1 MKKERLQHED
11 LKEYDYDEDG
21 YLSKKII
28 IKDFI
33 KTILVMTIATG
44 ISVVFEKVGFNESN
58 IILVYIL
65 GVLFATS
72 ITYGYFFGIL
82 SSVIGVLS
90 FNFFFTH
97 PLYTFLAYRK
107 DYPMTFCIMLM
118 AAIITSTLT
127 SRIKREVRLSH
138 KREKMIRL
146 LYENNKTLL
155 KAKNKN
161 QIIEFCGSNLV
172 NILNRTVIVT
182 IADENNN
189 LGKPSIYICNN
200 DGSENI
206 FHSVLE
212 KEAIKEAFRTG
223 NPVGIGTKY
232 CKNSS
237 AYYFPIKG
245 QESNVLGVIGVACF
259 KIDIIT
265 ENEKILLEAV
275 STQVALAIDRENLFE
290 KNKKANLEAERERL
304 RGNLLRSI
312 SHDLRTQ
319 LTSILGSSSTIL
331 ENDDVI
337 DKETRVEL
345 LKNIYEDTSWLT
357 HSVENILSMTRID
370 EGKLDI
376 EKRPEVVDEIIAE
389 SILRVKKFAN
399 SRDIKTNI
407 PDEIIIVHVDVLL
420 IEQVLVN
427 LIDNAI
433 RHTPKNSKIELTVK
447 KESNQV
453 LFEVADNGKGIPNED
468 IGNIFNRFYTKNKSR
483 NLERRGIGLGLEICK
498 SIVEAH
504 GGEIVAFNNPS
515 GGATFRFSIPMYDEE
530 GKDKWK

>member
-1 MKKERLQHED
+1 
-11 LKEYDYDEDG
+11 
-21 YLSKKII
+21 
-28 IKDFI
+28 
-33 KTILVMTIATG
+33 
-44 ISVVFEKVGFNESN
+44 
-58 IILVYIL
+58 
-65 GVLFATS
+65 
-72 ITYGYFFGIL
+72 
-82 SSVIGVLS
+82 
-90 FNFFFTH
+90 
-97 PLYTFLAYRK
+97 
-107 DYPMTFCIMLM
+107 
-118 AAIITSTLT
+118 
-127 SRIKREVRLSH
+127 
-138 KREKMIRL
+138 
-146 LYENNKTLL
+146 
-155 KAKNKN
+155 
-161 QIIEFCGSNLV
+161 
-172 NILNRTVIVT
+172 
-182 IADENNN
+182 ADENNN

-312 SHDLRTQ
+312 SHDLRTP

>member
-1 MKKERLQHED
+1 
-11 LKEYDYDEDG
+11 
-21 YLSKKII
+21 
-28 IKDFI
+28 
-33 KTILVMTIATG
+33 
-44 ISVVFEKVGFNESN
+44 
-58 IILVYIL
+58 
-65 GVLFATS
+65 
-72 ITYGYFFGIL
+72 
-82 SSVIGVLS
+82 
-90 FNFFFTH
+90 
-97 PLYTFLAYRK
+97 
-107 DYPMTFCIMLM
+107 MLM

-290 KNKKANLEAERERL
+290 KNKKANLEA
-304 RGNLLRSI
+304 
-312 SHDLRTQ
+312 
-319 LTSILGSSSTIL
+319 
-331 ENDDVI
+331 
-337 DKETRVEL
+337 
-345 LKNIYEDTSWLT
+345 
-357 HSVENILSMTRID
+357 
-370 EGKLDI
+370 
-376 EKRPEVVDEIIAE
+376 
-389 SILRVKKFAN
+389 
-399 SRDIKTNI
+399 
-407 PDEIIIVHVDVLL
+407 
-420 IEQVLVN
+420 
-427 LIDNAI
+427 
-433 RHTPKNSKIELTVK
+433 
-447 KESNQV
+447 
-453 LFEVADNGKGIPNED
+453 
-468 IGNIFNRFYTKNKSR
+468 
-483 NLERRGIGLGLEICK
+483 
-498 SIVEAH
+498 
-504 GGEIVAFNNPS
+504 
-515 GGATFRFSIPMYDEE
+515 
-530 GKDKWK
+530 

>member
-97 PLYTFLAYRK
+97 PLYTFLA
-107 DYPMTFCIMLM
+107 
-118 AAIITSTLT
+118 
-127 SRIKREVRLSH
+127 
-138 KREKMIRL
+138 
-146 LYENNKTLL
+146 YENNKTLL

-312 SHDLRTQ
+312 SHDLRTP

>member
-1 MKKERLQHED
+1 MR
-11 LKEYDYDEDG
+11 
-21 YLSKKII
+21 KI
-28 IKDFI
+28 
-33 KTILVMTIATG
+33 
-44 ISVVFEKVGFNESN
+44 
-58 IILVYIL
+58 
-65 GVLFATS
+65 
-72 ITYGYFFGIL
+72 
-82 SSVIGVLS
+82 
-90 FNFFFTH
+90 
-97 PLYTFLAYRK
+97 
-107 DYPMTFCIMLM
+107 
-118 AAIITSTLT
+118 
-127 SRIKREVRLSH
+127 
-138 KREKMIRL
+138 
-146 LYENNKTLL
+146 
-155 KAKNKN
+155 
-161 QIIEFCGSNLV
+161 
-172 NILNRTVIVT
+172 
-182 IADENNN
+182 
-189 LGKPSIYICNN
+189 
-200 DGSENI
+200 
-206 FHSVLE
+206 
-212 KEAIKEAFRTG
+212 
-223 NPVGIGTKY
+223 
-232 CKNSS
+232 
-237 AYYFPIKG
+237 
-245 QESNVLGVIGVACF
+245 
-259 KIDIIT
+259 
-265 ENEKILLEAV
+265 
-275 STQVALAIDRENLFE
+275 
-290 KNKKANLEAERERL
+290 KANLEAERERL

-312 SHDLRTQ
+312 SHDLRTP